1 MMCHEVSSPG
11 RAPAAM
17 AALQAELEA
26 DAKGKESA
34 EAVAALKDFGV
45 NTLGARMKKFWRL
58 PPNIPENLSVKIFV
72 KLDRSGN
79 VVKASIKQSSGYKLF
94 DDAALRAVRDASPLP
109 MPKHPGA
116 VDALVSD
123 GIITKFDP

>member
-1 MMCHEVSSPG
+1 
-11 RAPAAM
+11 M
-17 AALQAELEA
+17 ASLAAELDS
-26 DAKGKESA
+26 DAEKAAGKESA

-79 VVKASIKQSSGYKLF
+79 VVQASIKQSSGYKLF
-94 DDAALRAVRDASPLP
+94 DDAALRAVHDASPLP

>member
-1 MMCHEVSSPG
+1 
-11 RAPAAM
+11 M

-26 DAKGKESA
+26 DNKGKEST

-58 PPNIPENLSVKIFV
+58 PPNIPGGLSTKIFV
-72 KLDRSGN
+72 KLNRNGN
-79 VVKASIKQSSGYKLF
+79 VVKASIKQSSGYKKF
-94 DDAALRAVRDASPLP
+94 DDAALRAVHDAAPLP

-116 VDALVSD
+116 VEALVSD
-123 GIITKFDP
+123 GIITTFHP

>member
-1 MMCHEVSSPG
+1 
-11 RAPAAM
+11 M

-34 EAVAALKDFGV
+34 EAKAALGDFGT
-45 NTLGARMKKFWRL
+45 NILGARMKKFWRL

-94 DDAALRAVRDASPLP
+94 DDAALRAVHDASPLP

-116 VDALVSD
+116 VEALVSD

>member
-1 MMCHEVSSPG
+1 
-11 RAPAAM
+11 M

-34 EAVAALKDFGV
+34 EAKAALQDFGINV
-45 NTLGARMKKFWRL
+45 LKARMQRYWRL
-58 PPNIPENLSVKIFV
+58 PPNIPEGLTVKIFV

-79 VVKASIKQSSGYKLF
+79 VVKANIKQSSGYKLF
-94 DDAALRAVRDASPLP
+94 DDAALRAVHDASPLP

-116 VDALVSD
+116 VEALVSD
-123 GIITKFDP
+123 GIITRFDP